1 MFVPHVVVPHH
12 RRDGRKATP
21 RQRLATMIAGLTS
34 VGIGAA
40 FSRHSHHDAVVL
52 ACIVVGLAFVV
63 GIVLARVIGGHS
75 RM

>member
-1 MFVPHVVVPHH
+1 
-12 RRDGRKATP
+12 
-21 RQRLATMIAGLTS
+21 MIAGLTS